1 MSPERLTG
9 LDASFLYMETP
20 TLHMHVAMVAV
31 FDPSTVPGGYSFRR
45 IRQLIN
51 DRIPQ
56 VPVFQRRL
64 VEVPMRLGFPVW
76 VDDPEFD
83 IDNHLR
89 RAALPSPG
97 GMRELGDFAADV
109 ISRQLHRD
117 RPLWEMWIVEG
128 LEDGKVALVVKMHH
142 STIDGVSGAELLGVL
157 FDLEPEPHAGG
168 SGQGGAGG
176 GGHLSAR
183 QLDSRIPSGFE
194 LVSQAVISS
203 LVAPFD
209 VGRMLVR
216 TTRSIFGIRAIRRS
230 EPAGKAA
237 LPLTAPRTSINVAV
251 HARRRV
257 AFAAASLSDAK
268 RLKNKMGTTV
278 NDVVLAI
285 CTGALRNYLLAG
297 DELPEIPLVS
307 VVPVSVTP
315 DVAEL
320 KGSNKISAMFVQLP
334 CEVEDPLE
342 RLQIIHDGTKGAKEE
357 HNALGATM
365 LQNWAEHAT
374 PNLFAA
380 AARLYTGM
388 KLADRHRPVANLVI
402 SNVPGPDFPLY
413 LGGSQMLGMFPLGP
427 VMDGMGLNITI
438 MSYRGVLYWGFA
450 SDARAVPRLWDVAA
464 AVPHALNELLEAAGL
479 TPEPFDVPLHL
490 GPGMPDNAN
499 WIRTA
504 ATETATTAV
513 SDPTTTDP
521 ATAAGP
527 EEAGSVSA

>member
-20 TLHMHVAMVAV
+20 TLHMHVAIVAV
-31 FDPSTVPGGYSFRR
+31 FDPSTVPGGYSYRR
-45 IRQLIN
+45 IRQLLH

-56 VPVFQRRL
+56 APVFQRRL

-97 GMRELGDFAADV
+97 GMRELADFAADV

-128 LEDGKVALVVKMHH
+128 LEDGKIALVVKMHH
-142 STIDGVSGAELLGVL
+142 STIDGVSGAELLGIL
-157 FDLEPEPHAGG
+157 FDLQPDPPESA
-168 SGQGGAGG
+168 
-176 GGHLSAR
+176 HLTER

-194 LVSQAVISS
+194 LVSQAMISS
-203 LVAPFD
+203 LVAPFE
-209 VGRMLVR
+209 VGRMMLR
-216 TTRSIFGIRAIRRS
+216 TTRSLFGIRAIRRS

-257 AFAAASLSDAK
+257 AFAAASLDDVK

-278 NDVVLAI
+278 NDVVLAM
-285 CTGALRNYLLAG
+285 CAGALRSYLLAG

-320 KGSNKISAMFVQLP
+320 KGSNKVSAMFVQLP
-334 CEVEDPLE
+334 CQLEDPLE
-342 RLQIIHDGTKGAKEE
+342 RLQAIHDGTKGAKEE
-357 HNALGATM
+357 HKALGATT

-374 PNLFAA
+374 PNLFAV

-402 SNVPGPDFPLY
+402 SNVPGPTFPLY

-427 VMDGMGLNITI
+427 VMDGMGLNVTI
-438 MSYRGVLYWGFA
+438 MSYEGVLYWGFA
-450 SDARAVPRLWDVAA
+450 SDSRAVPRLWDVAA
-464 AVPHALNELLEAAGL
+464 AVPHALNELLAAAGL
-479 TPEPFDVPLHL
+479 EPEPFDVPLHL
-490 GPGMPDNAN
+490 GPGMPENAH
-499 WIRTA
+499 WVRT
-504 ATETATTAV
+504 
-513 SDPTTTDP
+513 
-521 ATAAGP
+521 AGP
-527 EEAGSVSA
+527 EAAGSVSA